1 MVSMETKK
9 GTVTSLSSMFPA
21 DEAQKASRRV
31 QDTIDE
37 RQHQLDQL
45 KAFIDDNISL
55 INLVHKLPHETHHN
69 IMVPFGK
76 AAFFPG
82 RLIHTNEFMV
92 LLGDGYYA
100 ERTSKQTA
108 EILKRRDTAL
118 ETQVE
123 SLKAIMQDLK
133 AEASFFEIT
142 AQESAEGLVEIRED
156 YVEEGSS
163 EALATGR
170 KKFDSTL
177 EVDDR
182 KAAVEDDEYTR
193 IFSRISEL
201 EKEEEEAEKAN
212 ESDED
217 EQTQNEL
224 VRSANQISIDQE
236 VKSSQVETSEVPA
249 VSKEKYRPQRYLCD
263 FLTYVLLTFL
273 WGRAVIYWNCLIN
286 DGSSTGNHPAPN
298 SNMMNKAFEVPE
310 EEKRDQ
316 TPLTASNTQAFTGSI
331 VEHAHDIGK
340 NLTEQ
345 QSGARTSKPRVSEVV
360 LCSRIKAQFQ
370 L

>member
-1 MVSMETKK
+1 METKK

-108 EILKRRDTAL
+108 EILKRRGTAL

-170 KKFDSTL
+170 KKFDSIL

-236 VKSSQVETSEVPA
+236 IKSSQVETSEVPA
-249 VSKEKYRPQRYLCD
+249 VSKEKYRPQRY
-263 FLTYVLLTFL
+263 
-273 WGRAVIYWNCLIN
+273 
-286 DGSSTGNHPAPN
+286 GSSTGNHPAPN

-316 TPLTASNTQAFTGSI
+316 TPLTASNTAFTGSI

-345 QSGARTSKPRVSEVV
+345 QSGARTSKPVS
-360 LCSRIKAQFQ
+360 RFKMQRK
-370 L
+370 